1 MMTSP
6 IVDITEAEWEI
17 MRVVWA
23 NGHTTSREI
32 IEILEDKMN
41 WKAATIKTLIGRLV
55 NKEALLTEKEGRK
68 FIYSAGIN
76 EKEMIGN
83 YSTDILTKVCSKQN
97 NQVVENLINDAK
109 LSRDDIDSLIALLQ
123 EKQKT
128 APIEVP
134 CECIPGQCDCHLI
147 A

>member
-6 IVDITEAEWEI
+6 NVDITEAEWEI

-83 YSTDILTKVCSKQN
+83 YSSDILTKVCSKQN
-97 NQVVENLINDAK
+97 NQVIENLINDAK
-109 LSRDDIDSLIALLQ
+109 LSKDDIDSLIALLQ

>member
-6 IVDITEAEWEI
+6 NVDITEAEWEI

-83 YSTDILTKVCSKQN
+83 YSSDILTKVCSKQN

-109 LSRDDIDSLIALLQ
+109 LSKDDIDSLIALLQ

>member
-6 IVDITEAEWEI
+6 NVDITEAEWEV

-23 NGHTTSREI
+23 NKSTTSREI
-32 IEILEDKMN
+32 ISILEDKMN

-55 NKEALLTEKEGRK
+55 TKEALKTEKDGRK
-68 FIYSAGIN
+68 FIYTAGIS
-76 EKEMIGN
+76 EKKMIGH
-83 YSTDILTKVCSKQN
+83 YSSDILSLVCSKQN
-97 NQVVENLINDAK
+97 GQVVENLIQEAK
-109 LSRDDIDSLIALLQ
+109 LSKDDIDSLIRLLQ

-128 APIEVP
+128 APVELA
-134 CECIPGQCDCHLI
+134 CECLVGQCDCHLI

>member
-6 IVDITEAEWEI
+6 NVDITEAEWEI